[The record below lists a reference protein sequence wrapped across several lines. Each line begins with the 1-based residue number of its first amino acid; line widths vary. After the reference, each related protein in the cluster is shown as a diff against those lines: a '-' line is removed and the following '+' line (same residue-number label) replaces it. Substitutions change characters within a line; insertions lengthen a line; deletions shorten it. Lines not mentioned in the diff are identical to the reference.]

1 MVTSF
6 TEIESVAKEWPAKD
20 RALLVERLLATFDEG
35 EDVAAEEDWLVE
47 AERRY
52 EQYKAGKI
60 GSKPGRQVFEDAKRS
75 LQ

>member
-6 TEIESVAKEWPAKD
+6 TEIESAAKELPSKD

-52 EQYKAGKI
+52 EQY
-60 GSKPGRQVFEDAKRS
+60 
-75 LQ
+75 